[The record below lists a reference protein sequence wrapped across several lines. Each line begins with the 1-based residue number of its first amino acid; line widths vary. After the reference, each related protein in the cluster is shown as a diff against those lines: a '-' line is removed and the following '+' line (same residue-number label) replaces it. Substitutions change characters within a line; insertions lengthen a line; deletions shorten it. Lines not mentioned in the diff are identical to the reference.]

1 MKLIFTYLKKY
12 WIPALIAPLMIM
24 LGVLAD
30 LAQPTLMATIVDE
43 GIMIGDMSR
52 VTRSGV
58 IMLIFSLMGMLSG
71 IIMSYCASFT
81 SVNVGGRFKGGSF

>member
-81 SVNVGGRFKGGSF
+81 SVNVGADLRGGSF

>member
-30 LAQPTLMATIVDE
+30 LAQPTPY
-43 GIMIGDMSR
+43 GY
-52 VTRSGV
+52 
-58 IMLIFSLMGMLSG
+58 
-71 IIMSYCASFT
+71 YC
-81 SVNVGGRFKGGSF
+81 